1 MSAVYGASPIKRARR
16 TQDDVNR
23 LDHALYEIVKAD
35 PPMTVRQAF
44 YQATVHGLVPK
55 DESQGYRV
63 VQRRLVLLRGAGI
76 MPYWWITDS
85 SRTVYGSTRYD
96 GLEDLHRESAR
107 LYRRNYWSNS
117 PVRVEVWIEKDAL
130 SGVLTPVVD
139 DLWGLQLHVTKG
151 FASVS
156 YLEAAAAHAR
166 HDGRPVE
173 VYCLTDLDPSG
184 IGINERVEKEL
195 KDRAPDVDINVHR
208 LAVTLEQVRELNLP
222 TRPTKKTDSR
232 AKKFAAEYGTGSV
245 ELDAIPPRVLREMVS
260 EAIEQHADTEEFR
273 RLKQLEKLERET
285 LLNGGGFFGDAA

>member
-1 MSAVYGASPIKRARR
+1 MSAYGTSTIKRTRR
-16 TQDDVNR
+16 TRDDVDT

-55 DESQGYRV
+55 DESG
-63 VQRRLVLLRGAGI
+63 
-76 MPYWWITDS
+76 T
-85 SRTVYGSTRYD
+85 TRYD

-166 HDGRPVE
+166 YDGRPVE

-195 KDRAPDVDINVHR
+195 KARAPDIDVNVHR

-245 ELDAIPPRVLREMVS
+245 ELDAIPPRVLRAMVS
-260 EAIEQHADTEEFR
+260 EAIVTTR
-273 RLKQLEKLERET
+273 
-285 LLNGGGFFGDAA
+285 